1 MKKLVVVV
9 ALLITN
15 LALAQESKHQ
25 INDRAEETH
34 QRLIEKLNL
43 SESQAQKVKMI
54 QDEFKAQIVELK
66 QSVRGQKQQID
77 NDLHQLRNKL
87 NAKMKKI
94 LTDEQFNEY
103 KKIQAQSRRR
113 RASDG
118 IKGERKSS

>member
-1 MKKLVVVV
+1 MKKLVVVL

-15 LALAQESKHQ
+15 LALAQEGKHQ
-25 INDRAEETH
+25 ISDRAEETH
-34 QRLIEKLNL
+34 QHLIEKLNL

-94 LTDEQFNEY
+94 LTDEQFTEY

>member
-1 MKKLVVVV
+1 MKKLVVVL

-15 LALAQESKHQ
+15 LALAQEGKYQ
-25 INDRAEETH
+25 ISDRAEETH
-34 QRLIEKLNL
+34 QHLIEKLNL